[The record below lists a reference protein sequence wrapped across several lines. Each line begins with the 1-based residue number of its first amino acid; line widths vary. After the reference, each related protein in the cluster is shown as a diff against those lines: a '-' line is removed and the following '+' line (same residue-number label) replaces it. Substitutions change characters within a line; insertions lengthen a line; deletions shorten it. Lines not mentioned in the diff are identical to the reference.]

1 MAHILSNQW
10 ILKRRPHWD
19 RLSSLLA
26 QSDSSGLGQLSRAEL
41 QEMALLYRQVAA
53 DLSVL
58 RQDSTAR
65 TYAEHVNQLLA
76 RAHHIIY
83 SGRKTNLLT
92 LFRFL
97 RDEYP
102 AIFQRQIGY
111 VLASLLVSVAWGLLG
126 VALTSARPDFMRHF
140 VGPAMI
146 ATMERHQ
153 MWTESIVSVA
163 PQMTSHI
170 MTNNLSVSFVTFAG
184 GIVFGLGTFFYLFV
198 NGMMLGVI
206 AAACHQYGMSVL
218 LWSFVAP
225 HGSLEL
231 PSILIAGGAGFRLGH
246 AMLFPGALR
255 WKESVARGGIEATRL
270 VSGIIPL
277 LVIAG
282 CLEGFFSPSHAPVW
296 LKFTVGGLLFT
307 LLNLWLFRP
316 VKTAPGQRRQGRERE
331 FGRGMAGHKGPQEH
345 RNANDVFLC
354 GQSN

>member
-1 MAHILSNQW
+1 MAQILSNQW

-19 RLSSLLA
+19 RLSALLA
-26 QSDSSGLGQLSRAEL
+26 QCDASGLGQLSRAEL
-41 QEMALLYRQVAA
+41 QELALLYRQVAA

-58 RQDSTAR
+58 RQDSTSR
-65 TYAEHVNQLLA
+65 TYALHVNQLLA

-83 SGRKTNLLT
+83 SGRKASLLT

-111 VLASLLVSVAWGLLG
+111 VAASVLVFLSFGIIGAAITNVHLE
-126 VALTSARPDFMRHF
+126 FMRTF
-140 VGPAMI
+140 ASPEMI
-146 ATMERHQ
+146 ATMERHT
-153 MWTESIVSVA
+153 MWTESVVSVA
-163 PQMTSHI
+163 PMASSAI
-170 MTNNLSVSFVTFAG
+170 MTNNLTVCFISFAG
-184 GIVFGLGTFFYLFV
+184 GIVFGLGTFFSLYV

-206 AAACHQYGMSVL
+206 GAACHHYDMSLL

-255 WKESVARGGIEATRL
+255 WKESVARGGVEATRL

-282 CLEGFFSPSHAPVW
+282 ILEGFFSPSHAPIW
-296 LKFTVGGLLFT
+296 LKFTVGGLLFV

-316 VKTAPGQRRQGRERE
+316 VKPAAQ
-331 FGRGMAGHKGPQEH
+331 A
-345 RNANDVFLC
+345 L
-354 GQSN
+354 

>member
-1 MAHILSNQW
+1 MAQILSNHW

-26 QSDSSGLGQLSRAEL
+26 QCDASGPGQLSRAEL
-41 QEMALLYRQVAA
+41 AELALLYRQVAS

-58 RQDSTAR
+58 RQDTTSR
-65 TYAEHVNQLLA
+65 TYAAHVNQLLA

-83 SGRKTNLLT
+83 SGRKTSLLS

-102 AIFQRQIGY
+102 VIFQRQIGY
-111 VLASLLVSVAWGLLG
+111 VAASLAVSVAFGLLG
-126 VALTSARPDFMRHF
+126 AILTSVHLEFMRTF
-140 VGPAMI
+140 ASPAMI
-146 ATMERHQ
+146 ATMERHT
-153 MWTESIVSVA
+153 MWTESVVSVA
-163 PQMTSHI
+163 PMASSWI
-170 MTNNLSVSFVTFAG
+170 MTHNLSVSFVSFAT
-184 GIVFGLGTFFYLFV
+184 GIFFGLGSLFMMAT

-206 AAACHQYGMSVL
+206 AVACHHYEMSL
-218 LWSFVAP
+218 ALWSFVAP

-231 PSILIAGGAGFRLGH
+231 PSIIIAGGAGFRLGH

-255 WKESVARGGIEATRL
+255 WKESIARGGIEATRL

-282 CLEGFFSPSHAPVW
+282 TLEGFFSPSHAPVW
-296 LKFTVGGLLFT
+296 LKFTVGGLLFV

-316 VKTAPGQRRQGRERE
+316 ITAPKQ
-331 FGRGMAGHKGPQEH
+331 
-345 RNANDVFLC
+345 
-354 GQSN
+354 

>member
-1 MAHILSNQW
+1 
-10 ILKRRPHWD
+10 
-19 RLSSLLA
+19 
-26 QSDSSGLGQLSRAEL
+26 
-41 QEMALLYRQVAA
+41 MALLYRQVAA

-58 RQDSTAR
+58 RQDSTSR
-65 TYAEHVNQLLA
+65 TYALHVNQLLA

-83 SGRKTNLLT
+83 SGRKTNLST

-97 RDEYP
+97 KHEYP
-102 AIFQRQIGY
+102 VLFQRQIGY
-111 VLASLLVSVAWGLLG
+111 VAASLAVSAAWGLLG
-126 VALTSARPDFMRHF
+126 AALTNARPEFMRHF

-153 MWTESIVSVA
+153 MWTHSIVSVA
-163 PQMTSHI
+163 PMETSAI
-170 MTNNLSVSFVTFAG
+170 MTNNLSVSFMLFAS
-184 GIVFGLGTFFYLFV
+184 GIVFGLGTFWYLYV

-206 AAACHQYGMSVL
+206 GAACHHYDMSVA

-225 HGSLEL
+225 HGALEL
-231 PSILIAGGAGFRLGH
+231 PSIIIAGAAGFRLGH

-255 WKESVARGGIEATRL
+255 WKESVARGGIEATQL

-282 CLEGFFSPSHAPVW
+282 CLEGFFSPSQAPVW

-316 VKTAPGQRRQGRERE
+316 VKA
-331 FGRGMAGHKGPQEH
+331 RGT
-345 RNANDVFLC
+345 
-354 GQSN
+354 SI

>member
-1 MAHILSNQW
+1 MKRLPIPASGISMATSSGVSMLSWSELGCAPRSMSQILSNQW
-10 ILKRRPHWD
+10 IAKRRPHWD
-19 RLSSLLA
+19 RLASLLA

-65 TYAEHVNQLLA
+65 TYAVHVNQLLA

-83 SGRKTNLLT
+83 SGRKTNLRTVFL
-92 LFRFL
+92 FL

-102 AIFQRQIGY
+102 AVFQRQIGF
-111 VLASLLVSVAWGLLG
+111 VLASVLICVGFGVLG
-126 VALTSARPDFMRHF
+126 AAITTARPEFMRHAL
-140 VGPAMI
+140 PEEMI

-163 PQMTSHI
+163 PRATSGI

-184 GIVFGLGTFFYLFV
+184 GIAFGLGTFYYLFF

-206 AAACHQYGMSVL
+206 GAACHQYGMSL
-218 LWSFVAP
+218 ALWSFVAA

-231 PSILIAGGAGFRLGH
+231 PSIIIAGAAGFRLGH

-255 WKESVARGGIEATRL
+255 
-270 VSGIIPL
+270 
-277 LVIAG
+277 
-282 CLEGFFSPSHAPVW
+282 
-296 LKFTVGGLLFT
+296 
-307 LLNLWLFRP
+307 
-316 VKTAPGQRRQGRERE
+316 
-331 FGRGMAGHKGPQEH
+331 
-345 RNANDVFLC
+345 
-354 GQSN
+354 